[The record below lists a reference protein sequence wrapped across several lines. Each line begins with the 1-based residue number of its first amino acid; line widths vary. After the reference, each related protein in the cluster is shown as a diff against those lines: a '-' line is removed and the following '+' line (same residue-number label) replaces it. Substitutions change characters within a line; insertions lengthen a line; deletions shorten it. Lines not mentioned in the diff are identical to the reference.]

1 MKIVMFLVKLS
12 KYTQL
17 QLIIVM
23 LKLNGLVIILQVRKV
38 FELSGVDNKCYLK
51 TYRLSESI
59 FFFLLKVANIR
70 CFILIEVEIF
80 HNIIRK

>member
-38 FELSGVDNKCYLK
+38 FELSGVDNKRYLK
-51 TYRLSESI
+51 TYRLSELI
-59 FFFLLKVANIR
+59 FFYIKSCQYSMFYAN
-70 CFILIEVEIF
+70 CS
-80 HNIIRK
+80 